1 MSENLMSIADF
12 LCFIRQQLIDARNI
26 SNNEATMTKLFY
38 TLTMLDEATSYSGDV
53 TYTAIIEDLMYA
65 IQHTGIAEFK
75 VTIPSEEDIRQ
86 AGQKHT
92 ME

>member
-12 LCFIRQQLIDARNI
+12 LCYVRQQLI
-26 SNNEATMTKLFY
+26 EATL
-38 TLTMLDEATSYSGDV
+38 YSGDA
-53 TYTAIIEDLMYA
+53 TYTAIIEDLIYA
-65 IQHTGIAEFK
+65 IQHTEIAEFK
-75 VTIPSEEDIRQ
+75 VTIPSEDDIRQ